1 MPITRRSNWAR
12 ITIVPNKPL
21 SRGIQYLGDYAP
33 RRLQHPQI
41 IVYEGEIKEYDFEE
55 LADKEPTGYGTTYE
69 VKLANDTNGN
79 LFDDVGLVTHI
90 PDEFVP
96 KILFDASNVSLQD
109 KYYDLYY
116 KITVVLPGGDLLPS
130 TWTSILIRK
139 TK

>member
-1 MPITRRSNWAR
+1 MPRTIRSNRAR
-12 ITIVPNKPL
+12 LTIVPNKPL

-41 IVYEGEIKEYDFEE
+41 IVYEGKIKEYDFEE
-55 LADKEPTGYGTTYE
+55 LADEEPTGYGTTYE
-69 VKLANDTNGN
+69 VKLANDIDGN
-79 LFDDVGLVTHI
+79 LFDDVGLAAHI
-90 PDEFVP
+90 PNEFVP

-109 KYYDLYY
+109 NYYNLYY

-130 TWTSILIRK
+130 TWASVLIRK